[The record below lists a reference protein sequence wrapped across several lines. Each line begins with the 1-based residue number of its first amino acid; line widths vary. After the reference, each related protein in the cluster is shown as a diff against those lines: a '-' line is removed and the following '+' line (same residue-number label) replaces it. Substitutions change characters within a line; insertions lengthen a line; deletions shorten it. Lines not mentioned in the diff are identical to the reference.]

1 MKSDRPYLIRAL
13 NEWILDNDLT
23 PHILV
28 DANADDVK
36 VPSQFITDGKVV
48 LNIAP
53 GAVKALQIDNNHIV
67 FNARFSGKSHHI
79 SIPVGAVLA
88 IYAKENGKG
97 MIFPVEAAAEEKVQV
112 QDSPGPPKK
121 PHLKIVK

>member
-1 MKSDRPYLIRAL
+1 MISDRPYLIRAL

-48 LNIAP
+48 LNISP
-53 GAVKALQIDNNHIV
+53 GAVRALQINNDLII
-67 FNARFSGKSHHI
+67 FSARFSRRTYHI
-79 SIPVGAVLA
+79 SVPVGTVLA

-97 MIFPVEAAAEEKVQV
+97 MIFPIEAAAEEKVE
-112 QDSPGPPKK
+112 DPPDPNKK
-121 PHLKIVK
+121 THLKIVK